1 MRRVFYSV
9 GRGVSAVFLV
19 VVLAGSAFAA
29 PQERDREFREK
40 KNPSPI
46 VNVVKKVVRAFGDL
60 LVTPTP

>member
-1 MRRVFYSV
+1 M
-9 GRGVSAVFLV
+9 SAVFLV